1 MHKKVCFFFRLSFN
15 HLDKEAANKQA
26 NGSLHEFI
34 SWVFSGVINYDSP
47 CERTEQRHGGKS
59 GVKEIRLMTTD
70 VSIMFK
76 SIKMDLEGE
85 DAGMGKKE
93 VLQERLIA

>member
-1 MHKKVCFFFRLSFN
+1 M
-15 HLDKEAANKQA
+15 
-26 NGSLHEFI
+26 
-34 SWVFSGVINYDSP
+34 FSGVINYDSP
-47 CERTEQRHGGKS
+47 CERTEQRRGGKS